1 MWLWVKNQETPAEH
15 QNRWHIKRSSAP
27 KNGST
32 HDHIAIL
39 GPLPLA
45 VFGSLSRPTS
55 ARRHSTP
62 AATKALRTPPPEKA
76 SASRGAAGESASS
89 ASRVRLRLVWTCT
102 ELPKERWEGSES
114 LLGNSRKGKGIPN
127 LGKKTFWMDAHT
139 QERLVGEFD
148 KANDPGWRVPRL
160 DGVSAQKRKDT
171 LWDAAKNTVR
181 GQTHRRTR
189 LVEGNF
195 KGNWKEVLH
204 VLRELHSSDYAT
216 EHPLNVGSH

>member
-1 MWLWVKNQETPAEH
+1 MAHKTFLRPKKWLDSRPH
-15 QNRWHIKRSSAP
+15 RH
-27 KNGST
+27 
-32 HDHIAIL
+32 
-39 GPLPLA
+39 
-45 VFGSLSRPTS
+45 FGATSPGGFRSLSLPTS

-114 LLGNSRKGKGIPN
+114 LLGNGKKGKGIPN
-127 LGKKTFWMDAHT
+127 LGKNTFWMDAHT

-181 GQTHRRTR
+181 RRTR

-216 EHPLNVGSH
+216 EHPVNVGSH